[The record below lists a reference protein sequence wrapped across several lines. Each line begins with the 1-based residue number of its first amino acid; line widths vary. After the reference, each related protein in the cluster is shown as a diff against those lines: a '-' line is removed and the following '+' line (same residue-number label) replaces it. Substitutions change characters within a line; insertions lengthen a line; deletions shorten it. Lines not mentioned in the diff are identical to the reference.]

1 MSYLSELRV
10 IVGSRPLFSIGAS
23 AIVQDE
29 RGRVL
34 LQRRSDDGLWGM
46 PGGSLELG
54 ETFEEAARR
63 ELSEET
69 GLDTPLTLWQAV
81 SGPHLYHRYPNGDQV
96 YFVGG
101 LCRGHLP
108 AAALE
113 RARPDAEGETLELR
127 WFDLAALPEIS
138 ANVNRQTLG
147 LLRAEIGLPPL
158 PLEPSPLPTS
168 GGEHLREL
176 RALVGTRPLFAPGA
190 NVLLRDEAER
200 ILLLRQA
207 HNGLWALPGG
217 GMEPGETFEDVAR
230 RELREE
236 AGLDVGDLT
245 PLKLYIGAAYRFTY
259 PHGDVV
265 DNVSQLFAGRYIGG
279 PLTLQEGEVTE
290 AAWFVPTDLPPDDEL
305 SGLLAVANLSEERVM
320 TNE

>member
-1 MSYLSELRV
+1 MSYLSELRA

-46 PGGSLELG
+46 PGGGLELG

-69 GLDTPLTLWQAV
+69 GLDTPLTLWQTV
-81 SGPHLYHRYPNGDQV
+81 SGPHLYHCYPNGDQV

-101 LCRGHLP
+101 LCRGRLP

-113 RARPDAEGETLELR
+113 HAQPDAEGETLELC
-127 WFDLAALPEIS
+127 WFDLADLPEIS
-138 ANVNRQTLG
+138 ANVNRQTIS

-158 PLEPSPLPTS
+158 PLEPSPLPLT
-168 GGEHLREL
+168 GEHMREL

-190 NVLLRDEAER
+190 NVLLRDDLGR

-217 GMEPGETFEDVAR
+217 GMEPGETFEEVAR
-230 RELREE
+230 RELKEE

-245 PLKLYIGAAYRFTY
+245 PLKLYIGAQYRFTY

-265 DNVSQLFAGRYIGG
+265 DSVSQVFEGRYMGD
-279 PLTLQEGEVTE
+279 PLAVQLEEITE
-290 AAWFVPTDLPPDDEL
+290 ACWFAPADLPPDEAL
-305 SGLLAVANLSEERVM
+305 SGPLTITSLKKERS
-320 TNE
+320 